1 MMEFKEIKKRIEQE
15 DYLIKSHAISH
26 ALKEWFDR
34 RNMVEAVINGKIIE
48 KYLSEQRVLICGVT
62 KLIGKTKIYLHIVC
76 EYADEIYIEFVTAYI
91 PDNEIWESPPYKK
104 R

>member
-48 KYLSEQRVLICGVT
+48 KYLSEQ
-62 KLIGKTKIYLHIVC
+62 
-76 EYADEIYIEFVTAYI
+76 
-91 PDNEIWESPPYKK
+91 
-104 R
+104 